1 MHDSAYQFV
10 KECCRRIRTPI
21 GRCIEVGSLNVNG
34 SARDHIVAGE
44 YIGIDMIAGCGVD
57 IVGDF
62 MLLDLPDADVIV
74 STEALEHYHDQ
85 AGFVRR
91 LAGIAKR
98 GCALILTCAA
108 PDRGAHSCD
117 GGQLHDGEFYRNPD
131 PQHVLMWLMTCG
143 WRIVIFDHDKS
154 AGDLRV
160 MAFYEPAD

>member
-1 MHDSAYQFV
+1 MREFASATQSDWNVVSTVLPPFFA
-10 KECCRRIRTPI
+10 KRRVRACVEIRTLFPYTTLFRSQI
-21 GRCIEVGSLNVNG
+21 GRASCRERV
-34 SARDHIVAGE
+34 
-44 YIGIDMIAGCGVD
+44 Y
-57 IVGDF
+57 F